1 MEFSIPQFIE
11 QAPKIVGP
19 LTWRQFLLIGGAG
32 IAIFFLY
39 FTIKYLFL
47 FLVISIL
54 LLGLAVVFAFLKI
67 GGRNLSA
74 VLINFIIFNI
84 SSKLYIWQKKR
95 IPPKIILKK
104 EEVGLKKEEIDKI
117 SSLKIGKKSKLMDLS
132 TQIETRTK

>member
-1 MEFSIPQFIE
+1 MEFSLPQFIE

-32 IAIFFLY
+32 IIIFFLF
-39 FTIKYLFL
+39 FTIKHLFL
-47 FLVISIL
+47 FLVISIF

-74 VLINFIIFNI
+74 VLANFVVFTV
-84 SSKLYIWQKKR
+84 SSKLYIWQKTK
-95 IPPKIILKK
+95 ISPKIILKK
-104 EEVGLKKEEIDKI
+104 EEVELKKEEIDKI
-117 SSLKIGKKSKLMDLS
+117 SLLKMSKKSKLSDLS

>member
-1 MEFSIPQFIE
+1 MEFSVPQFIE

-32 IAIFFLY
+32 IIIFFLF
-39 FTIKYLFL
+39 FTIKHLFL
-47 FLVISIL
+47 FLVISIF
-54 LLGLAVVFAFLKI
+54 LLGLAMVFAFLQI
-67 GGRNLSA
+67 GGRNILA
-74 VLINFIIFNI
+74 VLANFVVFTV

-117 SSLKIGKKSKLMDLS
+117 SSLKMSKKSKLSDLS

>member
-1 MEFSIPQFIE
+1 MEFTIPQFIE
-11 QAPKIVGP
+11 QSPKIVGP

-32 IAIFFLY
+32 IVIFFLY
-39 FTIKYLFL
+39 FTIKHLFL
-47 FLVISIL
+47 FLVISIF

-67 GGRNLSA
+67 GGRNIFA
-74 VLINFIIFNI
+74 VLTNFVVFTI

-117 SSLKIGKKSKLMDLS
+117 SSLKMSKKSKLSNLS

>member
-1 MEFSIPQFIE
+1 MEFTIPQFIE

-19 LTWRQFLLIGGAG
+19 LTWRQFLLIGGAA
-32 IAIFFLY
+32 IVIFFLW
-39 FTIKYLFL
+39 FVIKHILL
-47 FLVISIL
+47 FLVISTF

-74 VLINFIIFNI
+74 VLANFVVFTVA
-84 SSKLYIWQKKR
+84 SKLYIWQKKR

-117 SSLKIGKKSKLMDLS
+117 SLLKISKKSKLMDLS